1 MQSAPSRPPATRFSD
16 ISPAVGVLRFVSCRA
31 LTLVKPDENLQACF
45 AKSHLFTPLDYLDTI
60 TVLLLDK
67 VVAFP
72 AHKMLSIETLK
83 VRYCP

>member
-1 MQSAPSRPPATRFSD
+1 M
-16 ISPAVGVLRFVSCRA
+16 
-31 LTLVKPDENLQACF
+31 KPDENLQVCF
-45 AKSHLFTPLDYLDTI
+45 TKSHLFTPLDYLDTI

-83 VRYCP
+83 VRYRPGAHRRASPRSTFRRVSSSCAWCHSTRS